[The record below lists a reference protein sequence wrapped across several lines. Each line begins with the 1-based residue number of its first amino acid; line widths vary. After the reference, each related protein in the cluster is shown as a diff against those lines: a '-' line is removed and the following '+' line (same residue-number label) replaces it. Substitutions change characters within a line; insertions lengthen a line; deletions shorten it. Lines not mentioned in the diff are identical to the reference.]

1 MKVTGNFSLEGG
13 DIYIGWWVYIRSLC
27 LSYGPAK
34 FLSPSVHDCWSVF
47 LELSEAFP
55 THWRMIEQ
63 SCSKWEL
70 GTEGKGKNNTY
81 MLNFQSDCVKQPS
94 LSNKTTLYLYLSPQ
108 TPTYLP
114 LPPPHQQLTCIS
126 LQKYESSEALI
137 FISPN
142 LPDHPQVCPHGLPS
156 LVMIDRLSVFLCE
169 ANPPSL
175 GEDLVSSQ

>member
-1 MKVTGNFSLEGG
+1 
-13 DIYIGWWVYIRSLC
+13 
-27 LSYGPAK
+27 
-34 FLSPSVHDCWSVF
+34 
-47 LELSEAFP
+47 
-55 THWRMIEQ
+55 MIEQ

-142 LPDHPQVCPHGLPS
+142 LPDHPQVCPYGLPS

-169 ANPPSL
+169 ANPLAWVRILSL
-175 GEDLVSSQ
+175 LNNSKLLELLVHLSITSPAAIFCLY